1 MGHLVFMPLQP
12 QPKSNTPA
20 SLSNALQQQII
31 GSMLNTVK
39 KQHLLYTNAASGM
52 QHPRPAPTSKECKSC
67 PERTSHRCATW
78 SAVTV
83 TTVCPCGAILPLI
96 SCCRCCSTARHR
108 PDRIS
113 HTRAVLSKATVSSRR
128 PAPSRHPMLML
139 SSCPASSHTHQSCSD
154 SKTPSLLWQ

>member
-1 MGHLVFMPLQP
+1 MSHLLFMPLQP
-12 QPKSNTPA
+12 EPKINTSA
-20 SLSNALQQQII
+20 SLSNALHNR
-31 GSMLNTVK
+31 SMACCCTTSRNSSSAPAAVK
-39 KQHLLYTNAASGM
+39 THAASGIE
-52 QHPRPAPTSKECKSC
+52 HPYPVLTSKECKSC

-83 TTVCPCGAILPLI
+83 TTVCPCGAMLPLI

-108 PDRIS
+108 PDRMS

-139 SSCPASSHTHQSCSD
+139 SSCPASSHTYIAIM
-154 SKTPSLLWQ
+154 L